1 MFYFLANSCY
11 KENCY
16 FKMYLVLL
24 LVKCEEDK
32 NRFQK
37 GVEKDLIALS
47 EESIPVN
54 TRQKAMWAYRLYEKW
69 AQWRKDA
76 YDPRVDFSTVGDL
89 LMIHTELAGVPD
101 HDVNELLCQFIAEVR
116 KDGGERYPGKTLHEL
131 VSSLQ
136 KYFEMKGRKV
146 SFFSDE
152 IFEKLRK
159 SLDIEMKISAQKKL
173 GLKPRQAVVVSEEI
187 ENFLWDKSFL
197 GNSNPEV
204 LLRTTFYLI
213 GLNFGMRA
221 GDEHRKLSSTNFSFH
236 TDSEGREYL
245 LYSEGVSKTN
255 QGGLKHRKL
264 TPRSS
269 RAYANAECPE
279 RCVVRIVDTYMKRC
293 SKDSLLNAFYLKPL
307 QKFKGKSVWYST
319 VPLGHNKLNSM
330 VKTMMSEAGVE
341 GYYTNHSLR
350 ATAVSRLFQNDVDDK
365 LIKGVTGHRSEALQ
379 GYKRETEE
387 QLLKVSKIVQGQ
399 KEKESTV
406 KGNSN
411 SALTS
416 ALEIP
421 SSSGTLVLNI
431 CGGNCNIT
439 INNN

>member
-1 MFYFLANSCY
+1 ML
-11 KENCY
+11 
-16 FKMYLVLL
+16 
-24 LVKCEEDK
+24 
-32 NRFQK
+32 
-37 GVEKDLIALS
+37 
-47 EESIPVN
+47 
-54 TRQKAMWAYRLYEKW
+54 
-69 AQWRKDA
+69 
-76 YDPRVDFSTVGDL
+76 
-89 LMIHTELAGVPD
+89 
-101 HDVNELLCQFIAEVR
+101 
-116 KDGGERYPGKTLHEL
+116 
-131 VSSLQ
+131 
-136 KYFEMKGRKV
+136 
-146 SFFSDE
+146 
-152 IFEKLRK
+152 
-159 SLDIEMKISAQKKL
+159 
-173 GLKPRQAVVVSEEI
+173 
-187 ENFLWDKSFL
+187 
-197 GNSNPEV
+197 
-204 LLRTTFYLI
+204 
-213 GLNFGMRA
+213 
-221 GDEHRKLSSTNFSFH
+221 
-236 TDSEGREYL
+236 
-245 LYSEGVSKTN
+245 
-255 QGGLKHRKL
+255 
-264 TPRSS
+264 
-269 RAYANAECPE
+269 
-279 RCVVRIVDTYMKRC
+279 
-293 SKDSLLNAFYLKPL
+293 FYLKPL
-307 QKFKGKSVWYST
+307 QKFKGKRVWYST